1 MKTREDIDKFLD
13 NIQFLSPNEPITPE
27 GIMRVLDQMEQATKD
42 LEDVL
47 GEGRKTINMWN
58 PNVQYNKDDMVLYFK
73 TENEQKSPEVD
84 KREFMFILV
93 SQKDGNDSIPNYD
106 IVDGIPN
113 FSKTN
118 WSLLNPMSY
127 LLQDLIGMKEVV
139 KEVFQALLDAHVSE
153 EHGLVNASDIGSNL
167 VRKDYSNLSTSMVPG
182 KMSLNVPSG
191 NGVKKCTNG
200 IMECFV
206 QYSFDIKA
214 NQYLKIDDKRY
225 YYEKSPVWDESDQ
238 TIFSQKYTEDDL
250 FSVIVHD
257 RTEKDENQQ
266 DVRKYVQ
273 FTNLRYGTNVFN
285 AKIGFPEPFIDDEY
299 MVFFDTYGAG
309 EFVFGYGKDD
319 LQSQTEP
326 TYDTIVS
333 MPMLLNKTSS
343 GFDVVLPI
351 HTHFNSMQKYNIGV
365 PWNNV
370 FRLHAIGRYR

>member
-167 VRKDYSNLSTSMVPG
+167 VRKDYSNLSTTMAPG

-191 NGVKKCTNG
+191 NGVKKCSNG

-333 MPMLLNKTSS
+333 MPMLLNKTAS

>member
-106 IVDGIPN
+106 MVDGIPN

-333 MPMLLNKTSS
+333 MPMLLNKTAS

>member
-106 IVDGIPN
+106 MVDGIPN

-167 VRKDYSNLSTSMVPG
+167 VRKDYSNLSTTMVPG

-266 DVRKYVQ
+266 DMRKYVQ

-333 MPMLLNKTSS
+333 MPMLLNKTAS